1 MMHIDDCFMG
11 LTAAVFHREKKDFCS
26 YAVLNG
32 VNHYYSRRNQTF
44 GIIQSNLHVLIETC
58 CEEYSDIFG
67 KVGNESLIQKE
78 QFWFVSNTILE
89 SRRFENH
96 DRICISEV
104 LQASKEVSIVPYFN
118 NNNNSVC
125 SVSSLLTGRQWC
137 KLPSINFKISKS
149 KYAKSRVTY
158 YSNSVASYQLL
169 LIAGD
174 VHPQPGP
181 FAAEKTRVKQTTV
194 KCPQCEK
201 TVKCNHKRVEC
212 DKCFDLF
219 HIRCVYSNSWF
230 IKNTGA
236 HDPRSW
242 TCPECTLSELPFLN
256 VNDYEI
262 LERKGNE
269 QINST
274 LGSELKNVR
283 FYC

>member
-1 MMHIDDCFMG
+1 MSGYSKFRNGTSVKHIDDCFTG
-11 LTAAVFHREKKDFCS
+11 LAVAVFHGERKDFCS
-26 YAVLNG
+26 YTVFNG
-32 VNHYYSRRNQTF
+32 VNHYYSRRSQTF
-44 GIIQSNLHVLIETC
+44 GIIQSNLHLLIQTC
-58 CEEYSDIFG
+58 CKEFSDIFG

-78 QFWFVSNTILE
+78 QFLFLTNTILV
-89 SRRFENH
+89 SRRFGNH
-96 DRICISEV
+96 DRICVSTV

-125 SVSSLLTGRQWC
+125 SVSSLSTGRQWC
-137 KLPSINFKISKS
+137 KLPSINYKVSKS

-181 FAAEKTRVKQTTV
+181 SAGEKTRVKQTTV

-236 HDPRSW
+236 VMTRVVA
-242 TCPECTLSELPFLN
+242 L
-256 VNDYEI
+256 
-262 LERKGNE
+262 
-269 QINST
+269 
-274 LGSELKNVR
+274 
-283 FYC
+283 